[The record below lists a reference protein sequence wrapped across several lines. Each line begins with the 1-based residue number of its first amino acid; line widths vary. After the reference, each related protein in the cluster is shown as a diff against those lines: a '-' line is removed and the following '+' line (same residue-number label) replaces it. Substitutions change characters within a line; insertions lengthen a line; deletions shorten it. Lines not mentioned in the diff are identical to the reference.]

1 MKTQEIEIEGDR
13 GVVVDI
19 IGSKMVLE
27 CSPIDMC
34 VSCVAKEGCLMS
46 ADGKVRSIT
55 MENSINAKKG
65 DTVLFEVDSSGV
77 VTASLVVYLI
87 PVIFLFI
94 GLYAGYRFNEY
105 LMLDKDG
112 ASAILGVLFF
122 ILSFVAIK
130 IFSLVAKDSSIF
142 QPRAIKIIK
151 RG

>member
-1 MKTQEIEIEGDR
+1 MKAEVEIEGEQ

-27 CSPIDMC
+27 CSPVDMC
-34 VSCVAKEGCLMS
+34 VSCSAKKGCMMS
-46 ADGKVRSIT
+46 ADGKVRNIT
-55 MENSINAKKG
+55 MKNSINAKKG
-65 DTVLFEVDSSGV
+65 DTVLFDVDSSGV
-77 VTASLVVYLI
+77 VTASLVVYI
-87 PVIFLFI
+87 VPVIFLFT

-112 ASAILGVLFF
+112 ASAIFGILFF
-122 ILSFVAIK
+122 ILSFGAIK
-130 IFSLVAKDSSIF
+130 IFSVIAKDSSIF